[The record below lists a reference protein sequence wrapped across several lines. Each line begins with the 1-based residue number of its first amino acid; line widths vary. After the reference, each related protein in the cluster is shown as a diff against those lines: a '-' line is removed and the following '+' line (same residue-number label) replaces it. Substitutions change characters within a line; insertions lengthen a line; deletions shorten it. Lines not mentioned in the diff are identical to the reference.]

1 MWLVSRRSVSDDAR
15 RDCYRWQDND
25 TSQSLASL
33 TAVDL
38 SCNASTTGGV
48 ILPCVIKKALWNE
61 YVL

>member
-48 ILPCVIKKALWNE
+48 ILPCVIKKAL
-61 YVL
+61 